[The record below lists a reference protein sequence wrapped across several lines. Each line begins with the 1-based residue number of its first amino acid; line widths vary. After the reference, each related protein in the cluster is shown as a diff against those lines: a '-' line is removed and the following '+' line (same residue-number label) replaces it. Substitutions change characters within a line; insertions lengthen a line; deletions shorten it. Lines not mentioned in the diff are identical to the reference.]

1 MQQFREKDLQIWTR
15 ISMLLS
21 PPLDAMIPPGPLAL
35 LNFNPHSPT
44 ATGQLVLFF
53 TNSSVSSRS
62 PPNSSPSS
70 TWKSLPPPPSTRA
83 ALGIPPFLPPST
95 GWWIFSRNAT
105 AGHTSCRDR
114 RTPISLLLL
123 LDLMWWF
130 GMRDMGRWFR
140 LLPLPP
146 WRRRSNRSW
155 TAPSAPRPPTSGALS
170 PTGASSSRYA
180 SAVHA
185 WVLTQIC
192 AIRGL

>member
-1 MQQFREKDLQIWTR
+1 
-15 ISMLLS
+15 
-21 PPLDAMIPPGPLAL
+21 MIPPGPPLF
-35 LNFNPHSPT
+35 NFNPHSPT
-44 ATGQLVLFF
+44 ATGRLVLFF
-53 TNSSVSSRS
+53 TNSSVSPRS

-70 TWKSLPPPPSTRA
+70 TCESLPPPPPSPSTRA
-83 ALGIPPFLPPST
+83 ALGIPLSLYGLVDLLAERYGWPYVLSRSPPLDFAVIVI
-95 GWWIFSRNAT
+95 GF
-105 AGHTSCRDR
+105 
-114 RTPISLLLL
+114 
-123 LDLMWWF
+123 DLMWWF

-185 WVLTQIC
+185 WFLVRFVDCNDAPNVISQ
-192 AIRGL
+192 